1 MIKAPNL
8 SYWLRG
14 ALFGVVLG
22 LSLGCE
28 NRTTSPDIGPGD
40 AGTEDSGPVDL
51 GPSDMGV
58 ETARRL
64 TGTNLNAGGGTAANN
79 THRLRGRFKATAP
92 PASSNRYKLRGAF
105 VPLGR

>member
-8 SYWLRG
+8 SSWLQG
-14 ALFGVVLG
+14 VLFGAVLG

-28 NRTTSPDIGPGD
+28 NRTTSPDVGPGD
-40 AGTEDSGPVDL
+40 AGVEDSGPIDL
-51 GPSDMGV
+51 GAPDLGV
-58 ETARRL
+58 ETARKL
-64 TGTNLNAGGGTAANN
+64 TGTNLNAGGGPAANSAY
-79 THRLRGRFKATAP
+79 RLRGRFKASAP